1 MLMCVAFDEK
11 ILSFQLALTSNNVTR
26 NYEINAVV
34 IVTLTIGAGATLT
47 YEGAGHTGAAAGQA
61 AGAGHGCD
69 T

>member
-1 MLMCVAFDEK
+1 MCVAFDEK
-11 ILSFQLALTSNNVTR
+11 ILSFQLALTSNNVAR

-34 IVTLTIGAGATLT
+34 IVTLTIGAEATLT
-47 YEGAGHTGAAAGQA
+47 YEGAGTYTGAAAGQA